1 MTTRTFG
8 KRAAAAPAPARRA
21 PAVAPD
27 VARPPVVA
35 QAVAEAMPVAI
46 ERKVIAVAPAAEVS
60 VDDELKQWTQERRQT
75 LFYRLPWKQFSLFAS
90 ISFGVASFVLPD
102 DVNGAVDYLLWGL
115 SLISFA
121 IWISGSRKTTGA
133 TSTPAKPGH

>member
-1 MTTRTFG
+1 M
-8 KRAAAAPAPARRA
+8 RA
-21 PAVAPD
+21 PAE
-27 VARPPVVA
+27 A
-35 QAVAEAMPVAI
+35 QPVAEARPVAV
-46 ERKVIAVAPAAEVS
+46 EQDVVAVAPAAELS
-60 VDDELKQWTQERRQT
+60 VDDELKRWTQERRQT

-90 ISFGVASFVLPD
+90 ASFGVASFVLPE